1 MEMDEMKYS
10 GILNL
15 LFSKKG
21 HFIMPAFIFGL
32 LLIILLPLPTFMLDI
47 LITVNL
53 SISISVLLV
62 SMYILNPIE
71 FSSFPSIMLVITL
84 FRLSLNVASTKL
96 ILLQGEF
103 GSTAAGRVIETFGQ
117 HVAGGNFIVGIVI
130 FAVIVV
136 VNFLVV
142 AKGAV
147 RISEVTARFTLDA
160 LPGKQMAI
168 DADLNAGIISEQDAK
183 ERRESIQREA
193 DFYGKMDG
201 ASRFSE
207 KDAIA
212 SIIIT
217 FINIIGG
224 LLIGVLQKDMDIGT
238 AAQVYI
244 ILTIGDGLVSAIPSL
259 LISVSAGMIAT
270 RSASK
275 ADLGEDILQQLQAD
289 PRPILII
296 SGILAALGF
305 TPGMPNAA
313 FLLMSMIFG
322 ALGFVAIKEKKKE
335 FDKEK
340 REKISKPDKPVKE
353 TRESLHSLLKVDP
366 LNLELGYRLIQLVDA
381 NIKGNLLDRIKSIR
395 RQIALDMG
403 IIVPPIR
410 IRDNLQLENQS
421 YSILLKGSII
431 AQGSVMTGKLLAM
444 NPGYVKE
451 EIAGTK
457 TVEPAF
463 GLPAIWIDENLKDKA
478 QFSGYTVVDPITV
491 IATHLTEIVRKHA
504 SDLLGRQ
511 ELSQMI
517 DTLSETHSK
526 LVDELVPNIL
536 DLGTVLKVLKNL
548 LSEGVS
554 VRDLVTIFETLADFG
569 KFIKDSDLLTEYV
582 RQALSRTIVQPL
594 INEKQELVVF
604 TLSPKIENKIA
615 QSVQTTDMGSFLN
628 MEPDA
633 ARDILIKAQRI
644 IEKTPLN
651 TQPIIIVNPN
661 IRRFVKLLFSKYIE
675 NIIIL
680 SHNEIPQKIRVI
692 SIGVI
697 E

>member
-1 MEMDEMKYS
+1 MDNSKETN
-10 GILNL
+10 LFNL

-21 HFIMPAFIFGL
+21 HFIMPIFIFGL
-32 LLIILLPLPTFMLDI
+32 LLIMLLPLPTFMLDI

-62 SMYILNPIE
+62 TMYILNPIE
-71 FSSFPSIMLVITL
+71 FSSFPSIMLVVTL
-84 FRLSLNVASTKL
+84 FRLSLNIASTKL
-96 ILLQGEF
+96 ILLHGEY

-130 FAVIVV
+130 FAVIVIIQFIV
-136 VNFLVV
+136 VS
-142 AKGAV
+142 KGAV

-168 DADLNAGIISEQDAK
+168 DADLNAGIISEQDART
-183 ERRESIQREA
+183 RRESIQKEA

-238 AAQVYI
+238 AAQVYV

-275 ADLGEDILQQLQAD
+275 ADLGEDILKQIQAD

-296 SGILAALGF
+296 SGILGVLGF
-305 TPGMPNAA
+305 TPGMPNAS
-313 FLLMSMIFG
+313 FLFMSMVFG
-322 ALGFVAIKEKKKE
+322 TLGYFALKEKKKE
-335 FDKEK
+335 VKKEIK
-340 REKISKPDKPVKE
+340 ESMAKPDKPARE
-353 TRESLHSLLKVDP
+353 TKESLQSLLKVDP

-381 NIKGNLLDRIKSIR
+381 KIKGNLLDRIKSIR

-403 IIVPPIR
+403 IIVPPVR

-421 YSILLKGSII
+421 YSILLKGSEVARGTVLI
-431 AQGSVMTGKLLAM
+431 GKLLAM

-451 EIAGTK
+451 EISGTK
-457 TVEPAF
+457 TIEPAF
-463 GLPAIWIDENLKDKA
+463 GLPAIWIDEKLKDKA
-478 QFSGYTVVDPITV
+478 QFAGYTVVDPITV
-491 IATHLTEIVRKHA
+491 IATHLTEIIRKF
-504 SDLLGRQ
+504 SSELLGRQ
-511 ELSQMI
+511 DLAQMI

-536 DLGTVLKVLKNL
+536 DLGTILKVIKNL
-548 LSEGVS
+548 LFEGVS
-554 VRDLVTIFETLADFG
+554 VRDMVTIFETLADFG
-569 KFIKDSDLLTEYV
+569 KFLKDSDLLTEYV
-582 RQALSRTIVQPL
+582 RQALSRAIVKPYV
-594 INEKQELVVF
+594 NNKQELAVL
-604 TLSPKIENKIA
+604 TLSPKIEGVFS
-615 QSVQTTDMGSFLN
+615 QSIQTTEMGSYLN
-628 MEPDA
+628 IDPET
-633 ARDILIKAQRI
+633 AREILMKSQNV

-651 TQPIIIVNPN
+651 TQPIFLVNPN
-661 IRRFVKLLFSKYIE
+661 IRRFVKNLFSKYIE
-675 NIIIL
+675 NIVVL

-692 SIGVI
+692 AIGVV